1 MTQSRWWPLDAARG
15 LAVLAMVVF
24 HVIWDLAHFGYA
36 PSNLPWTPPVRIF
49 GHSIAFAFLFIA
61 GVALVL
67 AHRDHMRWPAFW
79 RRFAII
85 VASAALV
92 TAGTY
97 VAFPKAYVFFGI
109 LHCIALASLIAVP
122 FLLAPWPAALAGG
135 AFFLAGGEFLASPV
149 FNADWLQWIGL
160 STSEPLTQDWRPLFP
175 WAGALLLG
183 VAAAKLA
190 LPVYGE
196 RAGVR
201 IEGGSPE
208 RKTRQ
213 DSADFRA
220 SPNPQAPHPNPL
232 PVNGERGWLTFLGR
246 HSLPTYLAH
255 QPALFALFLGIA
267 YLAPPAID
275 TTDFV
280 ASCEARCFEEGG
292 EGKLCHD
299 ACQCTAREAVRSK
312 ALAGVKDEAERG
324 RRLNEIAQR
333 CVETPLSSEPKSR

>member
-1 MTQSRWWPLDAARG
+1 MSESRWQALDAARG
-15 LAVLAMVVF
+15 LAVLAMVAF
-24 HVIWDLAHFGYA
+24 HLIWDLAHFGYA
-36 PSNLPWTPPVRIF
+36 PATLPWTAPVKLF

-85 VASAALV
+85 VAAAALV
-92 TAGTY
+92 SAGTY
-97 VAFPKAYVFFGI
+97 VAFPTSYVFFGI

-135 AFFLAGGEFLASPV
+135 AFFLVGAQFLSAPA
-149 FNADWLQWIGL
+149 FNANWLQWIGL

-183 VAAAKLA
+183 VAAAKLP
-190 LPVYGE
+190 LPVYRA
-196 RAGVR
+196 RAG
-201 IEGGSPE
+201 
-208 RKTRQ
+208 TR
-213 DSADFRA
+213 SG
-220 SPNPQAPHPNPL
+220 PL
-232 PVNGERGWLTFLGR
+232 PVNGVREWLPFLGR
-246 HSLPTYLAH
+246 HSLSIYLVH
-255 QPALFALFLGIA
+255 QPALFALFLGLA
-267 YLAPPAID
+267 YLAPLPTD

-292 EGKLCHD
+292 EGKICHD
-299 ACQCTAREAVRSK
+299 ACACTAREAINSK
-312 ALAGVKDEAERG
+312 ALAGVTDEAERG

-333 CVETPLSSEPKSR
+333 CVSKGGP

>member
-1 MTQSRWWPLDAARG
+1 MSQTRWWALDAARG
-15 LAVLAMVVF
+15 LAVLAMIAF
-24 HVIWDLAHFGYA
+24 HLIWDLAHFGYA
-36 PSNLPWTPPVRIF
+36 PTNLPWTPPVRIF

-67 AHRDHMRWPAFW
+67 AHRGHMRWPAFW
-79 RRFAII
+79 HRFAII
-85 VASAALV
+85 VAAAALV
-92 TAGTY
+92 SAGTY
-97 VAFPKAYVFFGI
+97 VAFPTSYVFFGI

-122 FLLAPWPAALAGG
+122 FLLAPWPMALAGG
-135 AFFLAGGEFLASPV
+135 LFFVVGAQFLASPV

-183 VAAAKLA
+183 VAAGKLP

-201 IEGGSPE
+201 GEGGSPE

-220 SPNPQAPHPNPL
+220 PTKPQAPHPNPL

-246 HSLPTYLAH
+246 HSLPIYLAH
-255 QPALFALFLGIA
+255 QPALFALFLGVA
-267 YLAPPAID
+267 WLAPPAVD

-299 ACQCTAREAVRSK
+299 ACQCTAREAISSK

-333 CVETPLSSEPKSR
+333 CVSSLDK

>member
-1 MTQSRWWPLDAARG
+1 MSQSRWQALDAARG
-15 LAVLAMVVF
+15 LAVLAMVAF
-24 HVIWDLAHFGYA
+24 HLTWDLAHFGYA
-36 PSNLPWTPPVRIF
+36 PANLPWSAPVKIF
-49 GHSIAFAFLFIA
+49 GHAIAFAFLFIA

-67 AHRDHMRWPAFW
+67 AHRGGVRWPAFG

-85 VASAALV
+85 VAAAALV
-92 TAGTY
+92 SAGTY

-122 FLLAPWPAALAGG
+122 FLLAPWPVALAGG
-135 AFFLAGGEFLASPV
+135 AFFLGGGEFLSSPV

-183 VAAAKLA
+183 VAAAKLP

-201 IEGGSPE
+201 GGGSSPE
-208 RKTRQ
+208 GKTQQ
-213 DSADFRA
+213 DSADF
-220 SPNPQAPHPNPL
+220 SVPPKPQAPHPNPL
-232 PVNGERGWLTFLGR
+232 PTSGERRWLTFLGR
-246 HSLPTYLAH
+246 HSLPIYLVH
-255 QPALFALFLGIA
+255 QPALFALFLGLA
-267 YLAPPAID
+267 FLAPPAVD

-280 ASCEARCFEEGG
+280 ASCEARCMENGG
-292 EGKLCHD
+292 EGKICHD
-299 ACQCTAREAVRSK
+299 ACECTAREAIGSK
-312 ALAGVKDEAERG
+312 ALAGATDEAERG

-333 CVETPLSSEPKSR
+333 CVAGYRAP

>member
-1 MTQSRWWPLDAARG
+1 MSQSRWQALDAARG
-15 LAVLAMVVF
+15 LAVLAMVGF
-24 HVIWDLAHFGYA
+24 HLIWDLAHFGYA
-36 PSNLPWTPPVRIF
+36 PANLPWTPPVRIF

-67 AHRDHMRWPAFW
+67 AHRDHIRWPAFW

-85 VASAALV
+85 VAAAALV
-92 TAGTY
+92 SAGTY
-97 VAFPKAYVFFGI
+97 LAFPTSYVFFGI

-122 FLLAPWPAALAGG
+122 FLLAPWPMALAGG
-135 AFFLAGGEFLASPV
+135 LFFVVGAQFLASPI
-149 FNADWLQWIGL
+149 FNSDWLQWIGL

-183 VAAAKLA
+183 VAAGKLS
-190 LPVYGE
+190 LPIYGE
-196 RAGVR
+196 KTGTR
-201 IEGGSPE
+201 GG
-208 RKTRQ
+208 
-213 DSADFRA
+213 
-220 SPNPQAPHPNPL
+220 PL
-232 PVNGERGWLTFLGR
+232 PASGGRGWLPFLGR
-246 HSLPTYLAH
+246 HSLPIYLAH

-299 ACQCTAREAVRSK
+299 ACQCTAREAVNSK

-333 CVETPLSSEPKSR
+333 CVAKSDE

>member
-1 MTQSRWWPLDAARG
+1 MSQTRWQALDAARG

-24 HVIWDLAHFGYA
+24 HLIWDLAHFGYA
-36 PSNLPWTPPVRIF
+36 PANLPWSAPVKIF

-85 VASAALV
+85 VAAAALV

-97 VAFPKAYVFFGI
+97 VAFPKAFVFFGI

-135 AFFLAGGEFLASPV
+135 AFFLVGAEFLASPI

-160 STSEPLTQDWRPLFP
+160 STSEPFTQDWRPLFP

-183 VAAAKLA
+183 VAAAKLP

-201 IEGGSPE
+201 GG
-208 RKTRQ
+208 
-213 DSADFRA
+213 
-220 SPNPQAPHPNPL
+220 PL
-232 PVNGERGWLTFLGR
+232 PVNGKRAWLTFLGR
-246 HSLPTYLAH
+246 HSLPIYLVH
-255 QPALFALFLGIA
+255 QPALFALFLGLA

-299 ACQCTAREAVRSK
+299 ACECTAREAISSK

-324 RRLNEIAQR
+324 RRLNEIAKR
-333 CVETPLSSEPKSR
+333 CVSKTGP